1 MSHIPA
7 IGETTAPKLRLT
19 FEERPLPAERKKIV
33 TAFEEI
39 LALGKVQK
47 VVVEVGQPFKFS
59 RLVPPDDLPLQGEP
73 PPVEAQDEDIYALM
87 MNAPMQ
93 DFLLESELQFAT
105 HLMLAF
111 AWLTDRNYKPKAFII
126 NAEQPLRDAFG
137 INKIVPLEHFFG
149 LQLHKRMEIPQDVI
163 VLTATSGDEEAI
175 TISLR
180 MLLTPL
186 EKKS

>member
-7 IGETTAPKLRLT
+7 IGENTAPKLRLT
-19 FEERPLPAERKKIV
+19 FEERPLPADRKKIV

-39 LALGKVQK
+39 LSLGKVQK

-73 PPVEAQDEDIYALM
+73 PPVEAQDEDIYALV
-87 MNAPMQ
+87 MNAPME
-93 DFLLESELQFAT
+93 DFLLESNLPFAT

-111 AWLTDRNYKPKAFII
+111 AWLTDRKYKPKAFIV
-126 NAEQPLRDAFG
+126 NAEDPLRNAFG

-149 LQLHKRMEIPQDVI
+149 LPLHKRMEIPQDVI
-163 VLTATSGDEEAI
+163 VLAAASEDGEVI
-175 TISLR
+175 TLSLR
-180 MLLTPL
+180 MLLTSL